1 MNRTIVKIDDVL
13 AQKFLDGILAVAR
26 DLGIQS
32 DQFVFYVMNISE
44 NLKRELSKN
53 SSIIYIHPDDYK
65 RQEN

>member
-13 AQKFLDGILAVAR
+13 AQKFLDGILGVAR